1 MLTKTG
7 ESQKEKGKEVESEGR
22 VKSRFLSGS
31 KEEESEREAETI
43 IRFKEMARCWKMIS
57 LVHIALL

>member
-31 KEEESEREAETI
+31 KEEESEREAETM
-43 IRFKEMARCWKMIS
+43 IRFKEMVRC
-57 LVHIALL
+57 